1 MKLDC
6 GSFVETAQL
15 PETTPM
21 TRRPTVQ
28 RRLRPALA
36 AALVLT
42 AGVGACAYNETLG
55 RNQLLLVDES
65 SLIQQ
70 SNAAWAEAIRTQPTS
85 RDQSQVA
92 RVRAVG
98 DRIVQAAGLTDRR
111 WEYAV
116 FVNDAPNA
124 FVLPSGQI
132 GVTTALLQL
141 VRNDD
146 QLATVIGH
154 EVAHV
159 VARHAAERATSG
171 GVAQLGVAAV
181 QGVAGDYGRQAG
193 GLASIFAQ
201 YAGLLPFSRTH
212 ELEADRI
219 GVDYMARAGY
229 RASEAVELWRTM
241 AAQRQSGTPEF
252 ASTHPSDATRI
263 QQLQQYIAQRGY
275 R

>member
-1 MKLDC
+1 M
-6 GSFVETAQL
+6 A
-15 PETTPM
+15 
-21 TRRPTVQ
+21 
-28 RRLRPALA
+28 RLTPALRRRA
-36 AALVLT
+36 AATAVVVGLT
-42 AGVGACAYNETLG
+42 AAVGACAYNETLG
-55 RNQLLLVDES
+55 RNQLVLVDEG

-70 SNAAWAEAIRTQPTS
+70 SNAAWAEAIRTQPLS
-85 RDQSQVA
+85 RDQSQAA
-92 RVRAVG
+92 RVRRVG
-98 DRIVQAAGLTDRR
+98 ERIVQAAGLTDRS
-111 WEYAV
+111 WDYAV

-159 VARHAAERATSG
+159 VARHAAERASSTAL
-171 GVAQLGVAAV
+171 AQVGVAAV
-181 QGVAGDYGRQAG
+181 QGAAGDYGQQAG

-201 YAGLLPFSRTH
+201 YGGLLPFSRRD

-229 RASEAVELWRTM
+229 RPSEAVELWRIM

-275 R
+275 S